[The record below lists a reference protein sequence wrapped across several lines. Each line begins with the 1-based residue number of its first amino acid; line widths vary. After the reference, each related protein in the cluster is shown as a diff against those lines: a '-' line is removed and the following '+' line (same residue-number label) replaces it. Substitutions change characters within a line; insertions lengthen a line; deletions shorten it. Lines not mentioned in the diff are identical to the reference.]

1 MLPGHKLKMV
11 QEIVATS
18 TKEELVWIN
27 GYLSGLVAN
36 DHSNGNGHITAFT
49 NGNGHKAASGV
60 NKISLVFGT
69 ETGNAKKIATT
80 LAAVAKKNG
89 INAKLTGLDQYKIT
103 DLSKEEYL
111 FVVISTQGEGEP
123 PAPAKKFYDYIHNN
137 EIALPNLKYS
147 VLALGDSSYP
157 LFCKTGEDVDARLAF
172 FGGQRVVDIQ
182 RCDVDFESDAEQ
194 WFEKVLTVL
203 SLQSPTTPA
212 EKPVTIAE
220 KKIGKKY
227 HTGTVM
233 TNVNLNDRGSNKKT
247 FHIEIIPDEKVAY
260 EPGDALA
267 IVPENKKWVVE
278 KIIALTGINKNEL
291 IETTKKTSSAD
302 ELLTKHLNIC
312 YLLSSVIKK
321 YALITAQEI
330 PDTRMDLLDLLRI
343 YPVKNAGQFVE
354 IIKILSP
361 IAPRLYSISSSPHA
375 HEGEIHL
382 TVGRHCFEAS
392 NEERTGLCS
401 EFLGDLPVN
410 TSISFYIH
418 KNRAFKLPT
427 ADKDIIMIGPGT
439 GVAPF
444 RSFLAER
451 DATGATG
458 KSWFFFGEQYFTT
471 DFLYQTEM
479 QNFMATGVLTKFD
492 LAFSRDQA
500 EKIYVQHRMT
510 QKAKELYHWIDN
522 GAYIYISGTR
532 DPMSKDVEKTLLQI
546 IEGQGNKSR
555 EEAVKYMEKMKEENR
570 YEKDVY

>member
-1 MLPGHKLKMV
+1 MV

-36 DHSNGNGHITAFT
+36 DQTNGNGHITSFT
-49 NGNGHKAASGV
+49 NGNGHTAANGV

-69 ETGNAKKIATT
+69 ETGNAKKLATT

-89 INAKLTGLDQYKIT
+89 INAKLTGLDQYKFT
-103 DLSKEEYL
+103 DLSKEDYL

-123 PAPAKKFYDYIHNN
+123 PAPAKKFYDYIHQN
-137 EIALPNLKYS
+137 EMALPNLKYS

-157 LFCKTGEDVDARLAF
+157 LFCKTGEDVDTRLAL
-172 FGGQRVVDIQ
+172 FGAQRVVDLQ
-182 RCDVDFESDAEQ
+182 RCDVDFESDARQ
-194 WFEKVLTVL
+194 WFERVLTVL
-203 SLQSPTTPA
+203 SLQSPTIPA
-212 EKPVTIAE
+212 VKPVIIPE

-227 HTGTVM
+227 YTGTVV

-247 FHIEIIPDEKVAY
+247 FHIEIIPDEEVAY

-267 IVPENKKWVVE
+267 IIPENKKWVVE
-278 KIIALTGINKNEL
+278 KIIALTGINRKEL
-291 IETTKKTSSAD
+291 IETAKKTGSAE

-312 YLLSSVIKK
+312 YLLSSLVKK
-321 YALITAQEI
+321 YAFITAQEI
-330 PDTRMDLLDLLRI
+330 PDARMDLLDLLRI

-361 IAPRLYSISSSPHA
+361 IAPRLYSISSSPLA

-382 TVGRHCFEAS
+382 TVSRHCFESS
-392 NEERTGLCS
+392 NEERVGLCS
-401 EFLGDLPVN
+401 EFLGELPVN

-418 KNRAFKLPT
+418 KNRAFKLPD
-427 ADKDIIMIGPGT
+427 ADKDIVMIGPGT

-458 KSWFFFGEQYFTT
+458 KNWFFFGEQHFTT

-479 QNFMATGVLTKFD
+479 QNYLQTGVLTKID
-492 LAFSRDQA
+492 LAFSRDQE
-500 EKIYVQHRMT
+500 EKIYVQHRMFE
-510 QKAKELYHWIDN
+510 QAAELYKWITT
-522 GAYIYISGTR
+522 GAYIYISGTK
-532 DPMSKDVEKTLLQI
+532 DPMSKDVEHALLQVL
-546 IEGQGNKSR
+546 EEQGNKTK
-555 EEAVKYMEKMKEENR
+555 EEAKKYLEQMKEENR